1 MYDDTLYF
9 LRRNGEM
16 YKLDEGSNTWV
27 KEENSLLLTGYI
39 FDKVLEITF
48 DNIP

>member
-1 MYDDTLYF
+1 
-9 LRRNGEM
+9 M

-27 KEENSLLLTGYI
+27 KEENSLLLTGTI